1 MLRIGFATL
10 CSLQGRR
17 RPLLLALAIDFNSD
31 LLNSYDHN
39 AARKNLG
46 SLTKLTLSPETEL
59 EKEGV

>member
-1 MLRIGFATL
+1 MLRICFTTL
-10 CSLQGRR
+10 CSPQGRR
-17 RPLLLALAIDFNSD
+17 RPLLLASATDFNPD
-31 LLNSYDHN
+31 LLNSYYLN